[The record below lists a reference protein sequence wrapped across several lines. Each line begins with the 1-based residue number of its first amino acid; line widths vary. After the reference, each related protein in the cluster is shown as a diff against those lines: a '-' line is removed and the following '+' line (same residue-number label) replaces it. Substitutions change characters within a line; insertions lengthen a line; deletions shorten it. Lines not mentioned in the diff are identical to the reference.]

1 MPVKQNSSLRRNSF
15 GNPRDDMALT
25 TNRMHVSY
33 QLISLNV
40 DRQFMFHFVS
50 VIVAVQGI
58 MQKKKAN
65 TVSLQSELNK
75 PFTLTACK

>member
-1 MPVKQNSSLRRNSF
+1 
-15 GNPRDDMALT
+15 MALT

-58 MQKKKAN
+58 MQKKKK
-65 TVSLQSELNK
+65 SQHS
-75 PFTLTACK
+75 LTAE

>member
-58 MQKKKAN
+58 MQKKKP
-65 TVSLQSELNK
+65 TQSHCRVN
-75 PFTLTACK
+75 

>member
-1 MPVKQNSSLRRNSF
+1 MRIYLLTKQNSSLRRNSF
-15 GNPRDDMALT
+15 GNPRVDTALT
-25 TNRMHVSY
+25 TNRMQVSY

-58 MQKKKAN
+58 KKKKKK
-65 TVSLQSELNK
+65 SQHS
-75 PFTLTACK
+75 LTAE